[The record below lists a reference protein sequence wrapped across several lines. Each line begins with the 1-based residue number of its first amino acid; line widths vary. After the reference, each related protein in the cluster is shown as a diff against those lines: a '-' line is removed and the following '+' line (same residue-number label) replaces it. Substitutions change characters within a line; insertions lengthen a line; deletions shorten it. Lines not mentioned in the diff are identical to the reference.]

1 MAIDYSVIGERLKK
15 ARKESHLTQEQLA
28 EKIDVS
34 IAFLSRIERG
44 SSQINLK
51 RLSQICEILGVTE
64 GEILNGASN
73 KSSKYLDSEFVNLLK
88 SCSSEQQRLIYDLA
102 KVVANSNSEDN
113 DNNN

>member
-1 MAIDYSVIGERLKK
+1 MAIDYNVIGERLKR
-15 ARKESHLTQEQLA
+15 ARKEKHLTQEQLA

-64 GEILNGASN
+64 GDILNGVSS
-73 KSSKYLDSEFVNLLK
+73 KSSKYLETEFTSLLK
-88 SCSSEQQRLIYDLA
+88 NCSADQQRLIYDIA
-102 KVVANSNSEDN
+102 KVIAGTDK
-113 DNNN
+113 